1 MNVLTRF
8 LLHTRQCFSPGPL
21 MLVGWVIIVGL
32 LEVIGRQAHDDT
44 SDALALLMLFCGGV
58 LSLSVPEFR
67 HSGAVLSIL
76 RGGRA
81 IVIWCRRFALDLGA
95 DLRREPPIAPKW
107 PPVMTIPVAILLT
120 STIGLAVAAGWFPT
134 GARSFITQ
142 GSYTLW
148 LLLIGSLWTV
158 SALSILMFVLLAF
171 GAIHDRFVLTYSG
184 QRRRPVRAE
193 TIACGGLLIVLA
205 IAGMILPVWVPV
217 VGLLLL
223 LGLITVVF
231 GWPYDDDLILVWRSR
246 YRPAEVCSVRSC
258 HLFGAQLGGM
268 TLLVLTLLV
277 MMLGDRLWTLNRP
290 AMAEAGSTPLTLILG
305 TILAWTSVPGLI
317 GLSLEGLRPV
327 MNGLALRRWQ
337 RKLPV
342 VCFTDPIPAR
352 AQAWFRRILG
362 EHGWQCRFAPA
373 RPKPNDLLAGVAES
387 GWTIEESPG
396 GKRELQVA
404 ADAVDDPEFLWA
416 LGRRAQIAHR
426 RQLINGLKRVF
437 KRAARLPR
445 RRGTGYWVGPQHWFV
460 AGLGRDVDPDI
471 SDDRDATTLSG
482 IIGPPYQQIL
492 TWDCRMHFLE
502 ITRAL
507 EIDLIFVEDGVSF
520 RRFVRVLRVMFETFD
535 VHDGRQRAEEAQFQG
550 LPGVRAIIH
559 NVSHADHPDWSQ
571 SDYPEPN
578 YDEIGR
584 ARILHVFRDRS
595 EEEALESAP
604 RDFEGVP
611 VLS

>member
-8 LLHTRQCFSPGPL
+8 LLHTRRCFSPGPL

-32 LEVIGRQAHDDT
+32 LEVVGRQARDDT
-44 SDALALLMLFCGGV
+44 SDALALLMLFCGVV

-67 HSGAVLSIL
+67 QSGVVRSLARS
-76 RGGRA
+76 GRA
-81 IVIWCRRFALDLGA
+81 LIAWFRRSALDLGA
-95 DLRREPPIAPKW
+95 DLRREPPIPRRW
-107 PPVMTIPVAILLT
+107 PPLMTVPVAVLLT
-120 STIGLAVAAGWFPT
+120 STLGLTLAAGRFPT
-134 GARSFITQ
+134 PARTFITS

-148 LLLIGSLWTV
+148 LLLIGSLWSLAAV
-158 SALSILMFVLLAF
+158 SILMFVLLAF

-193 TIACGGLLIVLA
+193 TIACGGLLIALA
-205 IAGMILPVWVPV
+205 IAGMILPVWIPV

-231 GWPYDDDLILVWRSR
+231 GWPYEDDLILAWRAR
-246 YRPAEVCSVRSC
+246 YLPTGIYSLRSC

-268 TLLVLTLLV
+268 TLMVLTLLLL
-277 MMLGDRLWTLNRP
+277 MLGDRIWTLNRP
-290 AMAEAGSTPLTLILG
+290 AMAEAEAMPLTLILG

-327 MNGLALRRWQ
+327 FNGLAMRRWK
-337 RKLPV
+337 RNLPV
-342 VCFTDPIPAR
+342 VCFTEPVPQKAE
-352 AQAWFRRILG
+352 AWFRRILG

-373 RPKPNDLLAGVAES
+373 RPKPTDLRAGIVET
-387 GWTIEESPG
+387 GWKIEESASG
-396 GKRELQVA
+396 QRDLQVA

-416 LGRRAQIAHR
+416 LRRRAQIAHR
-426 RQLINGLKRVF
+426 RQLINGLKKVF

-492 TWDCRMHFLE
+492 TWGCRMHFLE
-502 ITRAL
+502 ITKAL
-507 EIDLIFVEDGVSF
+507 EIDLIFVEDGVTF

-535 VHDGRQRAEEAQFQG
+535 VHDGRRRAEESQFQG

-559 NVSHADHPDWSQ
+559 DVSHTTQPDWSQ

-584 ARILHVFRDRS
+584 ARILHIFRDRG
-595 EEEALESAP
+595 EEDSLESAP
-604 RDFEGVP
+604 RDFAGVP
-611 VLS
+611 VLN